1 MSLLVILLG
10 ITIDKFAESIE
21 SIRKFDWFIQ
31 YSGWMRQKLQQWS
44 LRNDTVIL
52 LIILF
57 VPVFVIA
64 LLYQQLN
71 DLLSLLGFV
80 FSVAIF
86 VFCIGPRDVHNR
98 ANKYVEALERGEQTE
113 ANELASEILD
123 AQPVPEN
130 ESQLIRK
137 INETLLIGANN
148 NFLGMV
154 FWFMILGPVG
164 AVIYRLNL
172 VLLKSLTKPI
182 QDDTTGELPA
192 GSNGFYQSTQLLFS
206 IINWIPSHLTAIT
219 YAVTGSFVDAIHQWK
234 IHKSYDHLDPDAAN
248 NMLIDTGFGAIQ
260 LEHENKV
267 FDGQTIYDVL
277 GLCRRTI
284 IFWITVVAILTLA
297 GWAY

>member
-10 ITIDKFAESIE
+10 ITIDKFAESVE
-21 SIRKFDWFIQ
+21 SIRKFDWFIH
-31 YSGWMRQKLQQWS
+31 YSEWMRQKLSLWS
-44 LRNDTVIL
+44 IRNDTVIL

-57 VPVFVIA
+57 IPVCIIGLV
-64 LLYQQLN
+64 YQQL
-71 DLLSLLGFV
+71 DDWLSLLGFV
-80 FSVAIF
+80 FSVVVF

-113 ANELASEILD
+113 ANELVAEILQD
-123 AQPVPEN
+123 EPQPED
-130 ESQLIRK
+130 ESLLIRK
-137 INETLLIGANN
+137 INETLLIAANN

-154 FWFMILGPVG
+154 FWFVILGPVG

-172 VLLKSLTKPI
+172 VLLKSLQKP
-182 QDDTTGELPA
+182 LPEDA
-192 GSNGFYQSTQLLFS
+192 GAENNGFYQSTQLLFS
-206 IINWIPSHLTAIT
+206 ILNWLPSHITAVT

-234 IHKSYDHLDPDAAN
+234 IHKSYDHLDPEAAN

-260 LEHENKV
+260 LESENKV
-267 FDGQTIYDVL
+267 FDGQTIHDVL

-284 IFWITVVAILTLA
+284 IFWITAIAIMTLA

>member
-10 ITIDKFAESIE
+10 ITIDKFAESVE
-21 SIRKFDWFIQ
+21 SLRKFDWFIH
-31 YSGWMRQKLQQWS
+31 YSDWMRQKLAQWS
-44 LRNDTVIL
+44 IRNDTVML

-57 VPVFVIA
+57 IPVFGVA
-64 LLYQQLN
+64 LIYQQLDN
-71 DLLSLLGFV
+71 LLSLLAFV
-80 FSVAIF
+80 FNVAVF

-113 ANELASEILD
+113 ANHLVAEILED
-123 AQPVPEN
+123 QPRPED
-130 ESQLIRK
+130 ESELIRK
-137 INETLLIGANN
+137 INETLLIAANN

-154 FWFMILGPVG
+154 FWFVILGPVG

-172 VLLKSLTKPI
+172 VLLKSLHKPLPEE
-182 QDDTTGELPA
+182 TTAP
-192 GSNGFYQSTQLLFS
+192 GSSFYQSTQLLFS
-206 IINWIPSHLTAIT
+206 ILNWLPSHITAIT

-260 LEHENKV
+260 LETEHKI

-284 IFWITVVAILTLA
+284 IFWITAIAILTLA